1 MTNITLEVLQPK
13 IKTNPNLQRR
23 NKPYQIIPAFNNLV
37 VKNKDGREVDL
48 KRGGLNNFLPLKKRG
63 GLIRGVEGVI

>member
-1 MTNITLEVLQPK
+1 MTNMTLGVLQPK
-13 IKTNPNLQRR
+13 IKTNPNLQDM
-23 NKPYQIIPAFNNLV
+23 NKPYRVILAFNNLV

-63 GLIRGVEGVI
+63 AYQRGGEGG